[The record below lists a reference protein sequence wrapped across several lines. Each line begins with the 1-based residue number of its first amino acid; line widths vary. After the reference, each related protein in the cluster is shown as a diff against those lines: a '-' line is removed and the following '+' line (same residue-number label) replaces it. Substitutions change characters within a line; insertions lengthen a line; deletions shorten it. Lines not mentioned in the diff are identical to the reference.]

1 MSTKKASD
9 DYDTYRLNG
18 DTYRRRKCRF
28 YTDDFKARIVE
39 LYNAGKPPSELLRE
53 YQLTSSVL
61 YKWIRQYKT
70 SGSFRTKDS
79 LSQSEKEIID
89 LKRQIQNLQME
100 NDILKKAALIL
111 GKHQRQ

>member
-70 SGSFRTKDS
+70 SGLVFAAKAHSVPLNKDTS
-79 LSQSEKEIID
+79 LKPVPGRVGFED
-89 LKRQIQNLQME
+89 NFV
-100 NDILKKAALIL
+100 ILRPLST
-111 GKHQRQ
+111 